1 MPINSHVSLF
11 LRERLQNVEG
21 ASVGFSELWSAYEI
35 WCAQHGEKPF
45 SQPLFAAALK
55 ALGYKKWK
63 SCGLIRYRG
72 LQLAA

>member
-1 MPINSHVSLF
+1 VS
-11 LRERLQNVEG
+11 ERLQNIEG
-21 ASVGFSELWSAYEI
+21 TSIAFSELWSAYEI
-35 WCAQHGEKPF
+35 WCAQRDEKPC

-72 LQLAA
+72 LQLVA